1 MIVPTGL
8 LDKWRQQASQRATV
22 KIEMLI
28 ELRDL
33 ITEMNGD
40 NTIAQVYT
48 EAAEAM
54 RYSASHLRHLIAD
67 LREYKDADL
76 RHWIS
81 TGVSFDAIRTINAL
95 ESFQMLNTTPAALFE
110 EAEKLGNATGG
121 TMTTDELVAHATS
134 HNPYASQE
142 YRMNRWI
149 YSGMAK
155 LAIDGGRRD
164 EFLAELKLLVGRY
177 T

>member
-8 LDKWRQQASQRATV
+8 LDKWRKQASQRATV

-40 NTIAQVYT
+40 NTIAQVYI

-76 RHWIS
+76 RRWIS

-110 EAEKLGNATGG
+110 EAEKLGNADGG
-121 TMTTDELVAHATS
+121 IMTTDELVAHATS

-164 EFLAELKLLVGRY
+164 EFLAELKQLVGRY